1 MDPDPV
7 LIWTK
12 GPGSETLVL
21 SQCGGAGAHPIWSEP
36 LLAPGPRTSRVGAA
50 KTSGGSC
57 FIFLASFVLRGWG
70 KEQNNALTKKHHV
83 YPGEAGVNVVQRG
96 EAALNDA

>member
-1 MDPDPV
+1 
-7 LIWTK
+7 L
-12 GPGSETLVL
+12 SEFKLN
-21 SQCGGAGAHPIWSEP
+21 SEI
-36 LLAPGPRTSRVGAA
+36 
-50 KTSGGSC
+50 KW
-57 FIFLASFVLRGWG
+57 GWG